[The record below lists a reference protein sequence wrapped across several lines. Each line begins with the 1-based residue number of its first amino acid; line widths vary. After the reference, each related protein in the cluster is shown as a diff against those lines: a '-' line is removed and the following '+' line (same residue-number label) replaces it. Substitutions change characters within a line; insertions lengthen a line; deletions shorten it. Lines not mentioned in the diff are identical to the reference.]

1 MYIQPVLRRLAAAGS
16 VGAVLLLAGCA
27 SGGGSTVDPYGAPS
41 SMADETPSSSAAQ
54 SPSAEESSAPAA
66 DEALALR
73 TAETD
78 LGSIVVDGAGM
89 TLYMFTKDSPDVS
102 ACEGQCLENWP
113 PLIGEPTAGSGVDE
127 SLLGSFE
134 REDGRVQATY
144 NQWPLYYWVGDS
156 APGDTSGQDVQNVWF
171 VLGADGEPIK

>member
-1 MYIQPVLRRLAAAGS
+1 MYIHTVLRRLAAAGS
-16 VGAVLLLAGCA
+16 VGAVLLLAGCG
-27 SGGGSTVDPYGAPS
+27 SGGGSTVDPYGAPT
-41 SMADETPSSSAAQ
+41 SMADATPSSSAPE
-54 SPSAEESSAPAA
+54 SPSTNDSPAPASE
-66 DEALALR
+66 DVLALQ

-89 TLYMFTKDSPDVS
+89 TLYMFTEDSPDAS

-113 PLIGEPTAGSGVDE
+113 PLIGEPAAGSGVDE

-144 NQWPLYYWVGDS
+144 NRWPLYYWVGDS